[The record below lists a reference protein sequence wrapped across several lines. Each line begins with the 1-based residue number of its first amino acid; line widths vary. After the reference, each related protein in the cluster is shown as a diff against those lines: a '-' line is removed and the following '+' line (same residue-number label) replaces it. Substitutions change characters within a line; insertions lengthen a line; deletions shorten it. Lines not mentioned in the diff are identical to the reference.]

1 MICALICAW
10 FALDLRLV
18 CATGVGVPVAQRK
31 SFSSDQESKI
41 YKVLQPFL
49 RKRSPTIGR
58 GTPPALLHSR
68 RTMLPFHLLTAMACD
83 RVAKCLYIITVLRC
97 AVPRRRPQMV
107 KWTMAR

>member
-1 MICALICAW
+1 MVCATGKMICATLQNGLRLISKITDVLGKMICALVCAW

-31 SFSSDQESKI
+31 SFSSDQQSKV

-68 RTMLPFHLLTAMACD
+68 RTMLPFHL
-83 RVAKCLYIITVLRC
+83 
-97 AVPRRRPQMV
+97 
-107 KWTMAR
+107 